1 MNGYLTA
8 LRKYA
13 VFSGRSRRREY
24 WGFILFYVLL
34 VVVLA
39 LIDAA
44 LGTSAEPAEPGIL
57 SSIFVLAMLIPSF
70 SVGVRRLHDTGRSG
84 WWMLLSFVPLIGTI
98 VLLVFTLQDSEPGEN
113 RYGPNPKAGV

>member
-34 VVVLA
+34 VIVLA